1 MKILIITQYFWPENF
16 KINDFAESF
25 QRKGHDITVL
35 TGIPNYPEG
44 RFYDGY
50 GLFKTRNESYKNI
63 KIIRSWLISR
73 GKGNSLRL
81 FLNYFSFAFFASLSS
96 LVRLKSEYDVIFV
109 FEVSPVTV
117 GIPAVVLK
125 KIRKIPIFFWVQDLW
140 PESVY
145 AASNLKKRYF
155 ERCLTRLV
163 KHIYNNCDRIFVSSR
178 GFIKSIIEKGVDLKK
193 IEYIPVWAEDV
204 FFENYKASE
213 LKKFSSLIPFHSFN
227 IVFAGNIG
235 EAQDFESI
243 INAVSYLR
251 NYKDI
256 KWHIIG
262 DGRKREWLKNEIEA
276 RNLRDNIALPGR
288 YPINVIPY
296 FYSKADVLIL
306 ALKDEYIFS
315 LTVPAK
321 LQTYLTSGKPIVAMI
336 NGEAANI
343 IKESCAGFASNSGD
357 YVSFS
362 DNILK
367 VYKMPDEERSLFGK
381 NAKMFYRNNFDKEKI
396 LEKVESL
403 FQNYYEGK

>member
-16 KINDFAESF
+16 KINDLAESF
-25 QRKGHDITVL
+25 QKNGHNITVL

-50 GLFKTRNESYKNI
+50 GLFKPKKESYKNI
-63 KIIRSWLISR
+63 KIIRSWLIPR

-81 FLNYFSFAFFASLSS
+81 FLNYFSYAFFASIAS
-96 LVRLKSEYDVIFV
+96 LVRLKSEYDVVFV

-125 KIRKIPIFFWVQDLW
+125 KFRKIPIFFWVQDLW

-155 ERCLTRLV
+155 EKWLTELV
-163 KHIYNNCDRIFVSSR
+163 KYIYNNCDKIFVSSR
-178 GFIKSIIEKGVDLKK
+178 GFIKSITEKGVDLKK

-204 FFENYKASE
+204 FFEKYEASE
-213 LKKFSSLIPFHSFN
+213 FQKFNSIIPSHSFN
-227 IVFAGNIG
+227 IVFTGNIG

-251 NYKDI
+251 DYKDI

-262 DGRKREWLKNEIEA
+262 DGRKREWLRNEIEA
-276 RNLRDNIALPGR
+276 RNLLDNITLPGR
-288 YPINVIPY
+288 YPLNLIPY
-296 FYSKADVLIL
+296 FYSRADVLIL

-321 LQTYLTSGKPIVAMI
+321 LQTYMTSGKPIVAMI

-343 IKESCAGFASNSGD
+343 INESASGFASNSGD
-357 YVSFS
+357 HISFAE
-362 DNILK
+362 NILK
-367 VYKMPDEERSLFGK
+367 VYRMPEKERNLLGE
-381 NAKMFYRNNFDKEKI
+381 NAKIFYKNYFDKEKI
-396 LEKVESL
+396 LDKIESL
-403 FQNYYEGK
+403 FRIYS

>member
-1 MKILIITQYFWPENF
+1 MNILIITQYFWPENF

-25 QRKGHDITVL
+25 QKKGHNITVL

-44 RFYDGY
+44 KFYDGY
-50 GLFKTRNESYKNI
+50 GLFNPKNESYKNI
-63 KIIRSWLISR
+63 KIIRSWQISR

-81 FLNYFSFAFFASLSS
+81 FLNYFSFAFFASFSS
-96 LVRLKSEYDVIFV
+96 LARLKSDYDVIFV

-117 GIPAVVLK
+117 GIPALVLK

-145 AASNLKKRYF
+145 AAGNLKKRYF
-155 ERCLTRLV
+155 EKYLTKLV
-163 KHIYNNCDRIFVSSR
+163 RYIYYNCDRIFVSSR
-178 GFIKSIIEKGVDLKK
+178 GFIKSIIEKGVDLEK

-204 FFENYKASE
+204 FFENYNPSE
-213 LKKFSSLIPFHSFN
+213 FHKLSSILPSQFFN

-251 NYKDI
+251 NYKAI
-256 KWHIIG
+256 KWYIIG

-276 RNLRDNIALPGR
+276 RSLGDNIVLPGR
-288 YPINVIPY
+288 YPLNTIPY

-343 IKESCAGFASNSGD
+343 INESGSGFASNSGD

-362 DNILK
+362 ENILK
-367 VYKMPDEERSLFGK
+367 VYKMPDEERTFLGD
-381 NAKMFYRNNFDKEKI
+381 NAKMFYKNNFDKEKI

-403 FQNYYEGK
+403 FQNYSEGK

>member
-16 KINDFAESF
+16 KINDLAESF
-25 QRKGHDITVL
+25 QKNGHNITVL

-50 GLFKTRNESYKNI
+50 GLFKPKKESYKNI
-63 KIIRSWLISR
+63 KIIRSWLIPR

-81 FLNYFSFAFFASLSS
+81 FLNYFSYAFFASIAS
-96 LVRLKSEYDVIFV
+96 LVRLKSEYDVVFV

-125 KIRKIPIFFWVQDLW
+125 KFRKIPIFFWVQDLW

-155 ERCLTRLV
+155 EKWLTGLV
-163 KHIYNNCDRIFVSSR
+163 KYIYNNCDKIFVSSR
-178 GFIKSIIEKGVDLKK
+178 GFIKSITEKGVDLKK

-204 FFENYKASE
+204 FFEKYEASE
-213 LKKFSSLIPFHSFN
+213 FQKFNSIIPSHSFN
-227 IVFAGNIG
+227 IVFTGNIG

-251 NYKDI
+251 DYKDI

-262 DGRKREWLKNEIEA
+262 DGRKREWLRNEIEA
-276 RNLRDNIALPGR
+276 RNLLDNITLPGR
-288 YPINVIPY
+288 YPLNLIPY
-296 FYSKADVLIL
+296 FYSRADVLIL

-321 LQTYLTSGKPIVAMI
+321 LQTYMTSGKPIVAMI

-343 IKESCAGFASNSGD
+343 INESASGFASNSGD
-357 YVSFS
+357 HISFAE
-362 DNILK
+362 NILK
-367 VYKMPDEERSLFGK
+367 VYRMPEKERNLLGE
-381 NAKMFYRNNFDKEKI
+381 NAKIFYKNYFDKEKI
-396 LEKVESL
+396 LDKIESL
-403 FQNYYEGK
+403 FRIYS